1 MLFFYKSHTPIFSYT
16 GHFKKIYNAVKCTI
30 PTQILK
36 KGVQWK
42 KYLKN
47 KKAIGETDNSKKRA
61 VSFASFAGSLTVEAA
76 LILPIFLSAMLL
88 LSGLF
93 HAMSVCS
100 QVNHYLCMT
109 GRKIA
114 AYSRSEKGV
123 DQGTLYQLFYS
134 EIGGSGIDSDDIAG
148 GYAGLIPRAESSE
161 QGRLIKLSI
170 RFGIRM
176 PDICCCHEQ
185 FGLWKPFIYGRGQ
198 GNLRKCTAV
207 QVNMDNQDR
216 FMWLKMVLFIIEIY
230 HVRILLCPFMPV
242 RCHRFSI

>member
-16 GHFKKIYNAVKCTI
+16 GHLKKIYNAVKCAI
-30 PTQILK
+30 PTPILK

-76 LILPIFLSAMLL
+76 LVLPIFLSAMLL

-134 EIGGSGIDSDDIAG
+134 DMQV
-148 GYAGLIPRAESSE
+148 L
-161 QGRLIKLSI
+161 
-170 RFGIRM
+170 F
-176 PDICCCHEQ
+176 
-185 FGLWKPFIYGRGQ
+185 RGQ
-198 GNLRKCTAV
+198 NRLNKGV
-207 QVNMDNQDR
+207 
-216 FMWLKMVLFIIEIY
+216 
-230 HVRILLCPFMPV
+230 
-242 RCHRFSI
+242 

>member
-1 MLFFYKSHTPIFSYT
+1 MLFFYKSHTLIFSYT
-16 GHFKKIYNAVKCTI
+16 GHFKKIYNAVKCAI
-30 PTQILK
+30 PTPILK

-76 LILPIFLSAMLL
+76 LVLPIFLSAMLL
-88 LSGLF
+88 LLGLF

-114 AYSRSEKGV
+114 AYSQSEKGV

-161 QGRLIKLSI
+161 QGHLMKLSI

-176 PDICCCHEQ
+176 P
-185 FGLWKPFIYGRGQ
+185 GY
-198 GNLRKCTAV
+198 
-207 QVNMDNQDR
+207 
-216 FMWLKMVLFIIEIY
+216 
-230 HVRILLCPFMPV
+230 LLP
-242 RCHRFSI
+242 S

>member
-76 LILPIFLSAMLL
+76 LVLPIFLSAMLL

-114 AYSRSEKGV
+114 AYSQSEKGV

-134 EIGGSGIDSDDIAG
+134 EIGESGIDSDDIAG
-148 GYAGLIPRAESSE
+148 G
-161 QGRLIKLSI
+161 
-170 RFGIRM
+170 
-176 PDICCCHEQ
+176 
-185 FGLWKPFIYGRGQ
+185 
-198 GNLRKCTAV
+198 
-207 QVNMDNQDR
+207 
-216 FMWLKMVLFIIEIY
+216 
-230 HVRILLCPFMPV
+230 
-242 RCHRFSI
+242 

>member
-1 MLFFYKSHTPIFSYT
+1 MLFFYKSHIPIFSYT
-16 GHFKKIYNAVKCTI
+16 GHFKKIYNAVKCAI
-30 PTQILK
+30 PTPILK

-76 LILPIFLSAMLL
+76 LVLPIFLSAMLL

-134 EIGGSGIDSDDIAG
+134 EIGGSGIDSDDIAA

-161 QGRLIKLSI
+161 QGRLTKLSI
-170 RFGIRM
+170 RFGETIKEYARIFAAVTKNL
-176 PDICCCHEQ
+176 DC
-185 FGLWKPFIYGRGQ
+185 
-198 GNLRKCTAV
+198 GNRLYTAV
-207 QVNMDNQDR
+207 DR
-216 FMWLKMVLFIIEIY
+216 EFCGNVQ
-230 HVRILLCPFMPV
+230 
-242 RCHRFSI
+242 RCR

>member
-1 MLFFYKSHTPIFSYT
+1 M
-16 GHFKKIYNAVKCTI
+16 
-30 PTQILK
+30 
-36 KGVQWK
+36 
-42 KYLKN
+42 
-47 KKAIGETDNSKKRA
+47 D
-61 VSFASFAGSLTVEAA
+61 AA
-76 LILPIFLSAMLL
+76 LVLPIFLSAMLL

-161 QGRLIKLSI
+161 QGRL
-170 RFGIRM
+170 M
-176 PDICCCHEQ
+176 
-185 FGLWKPFIYGRGQ
+185 
-198 GNLRKCTAV
+198 
-207 QVNMDNQDR
+207 
-216 FMWLKMVLFIIEIY
+216 
-230 HVRILLCPFMPV
+230 
-242 RCHRFSI
+242 